1 MMYVFCSSLI
11 ITLQGHR
18 HQVYSSLKE
27 GMQVISQ
34 AIQMSSN
41 SVLIDIKI
49 HSRASL
55 VWSFHSLYMFFPHD
69 IILVNVNGMA
79 F

>member
-11 ITLQGHR
+11 ITVQGHR

-27 GMQVISQ
+27 GMQIISL

-41 SVLIDIKI
+41 SVLIDVKI

-55 VWSFHSLYMFFPHD
+55 VWSFHSLNIIFPS
-69 IILVNVNGMA
+69 
-79 F
+79 